1 MLKFSGCSCLSS
13 GRMMRLRFFL
23 LELSRGLDWSLAAK
37 AGRRHASVEGCLPDC
52 RPGAGTPREICYSA
66 EPLVQRHDQVR
77 QAPRRAAGGDGEG
90 ETTLSQTC
98 LWPKPQAQFAFKDS
112 MIHMIL
118 QFTLGIAF
126 RCVLHRCGSQDIRC

>member
-1 MLKFSGCSCLSS
+1 MKVAYQTAVPAWGLQRRSAFRPSRLCSDTTISA
-13 GRMMRLRFFL
+13 RHPAH
-23 LELSRGLDWSLAAK
+23 RGD
-37 AGRRHASVEGCLPDC
+37 
-52 RPGAGTPREICYSA
+52 
-66 EPLVQRHDQVR
+66 
-77 QAPRRAAGGDGEG
+77 GDGEG

-98 LWPKPQAQFAFKDS
+98 LWPRPQAQFAFKDS